1 MRGTRPACII
11 SSWYRRARSTWLNFS
26 KPGQQQAGLRGDA
39 DRLVQPAGM
48 HTRVQACLEP
58 CNSSSRFRV

>member
-26 KPGQQQAGLRGDA
+26 KPVQQPAGLRSNVDT
-39 DRLVQPAGM
+39 LVQPACM
-48 HTRVQACLEP
+48 RT
-58 CNSSSRFRV
+58 